1 MGKIPESNIVKLTP
15 VFPANIL
22 PVRSGVYYT
31 QAIDEDG
38 KLGQSGYS
46 YFDETDRIWGCM
58 HKTPD
63 EAAANPEFEFA
74 GQTKMWY
81 GLAEEPQP

>member
-1 MGKIPESNIVKLTP
+1 MKLSP

-31 QAIDEDG
+31 QEVDEETG
-38 KLGQSGYS
+38 YYGQGGYS
-46 YFDETDRIWGCM
+46 YFDATDRIWGCT
-58 HKTPD
+58 HKTPS

-74 GQTKMWY
+74 GQTKTWY
-81 GLAEEPQP
+81 GLAEEPNS